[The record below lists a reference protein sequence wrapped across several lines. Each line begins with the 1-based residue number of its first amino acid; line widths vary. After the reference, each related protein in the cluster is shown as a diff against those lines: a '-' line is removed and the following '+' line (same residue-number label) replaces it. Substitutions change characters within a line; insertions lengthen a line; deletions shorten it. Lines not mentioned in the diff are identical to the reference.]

1 LQRINDWNM
10 IVAMPESKN
19 SRWKLLAA
27 AAALLFP
34 ALPATDAHIVTTNVT
49 WNREVARIVYSRCA
63 TCHHA
68 GGSAFSLMSYQEAYP
83 WAAAIK
89 GDVLQQ
95 KMPPWGAVKGF
106 GDFRNDEA
114 LTPDERDLIQIW
126 VDGGA
131 PEGNPNE
138 LPIHVDVPD
147 LPTIPAKQQPG
158 EIVASGA
165 DYKLAHSLKLDG
177 FWAQNFPSGV
187 SAKITLEFPDGR
199 IAPLVW
205 FYEYTAQL
213 NHPFLLKSPR
223 DLPAGTVI
231 HGLPGGASLALLPA
245 GSQH

>member
-1 LQRINDWNM
+1 MRSHKHSLR
-10 IVAMPESKN
+10 
-19 SRWKLLAA
+19 KLIFGVM
-27 AAALLFP
+27 AALF
-34 ALPATDAHIVTTNVT
+34 ALPVSDAHIVSTNVT

-63 TCHHA
+63 TCHHT

-89 GDVLQQ
+89 VDVLQQ

-106 GDFRNDEA
+106 GAFRNDEA

-147 LPTIPAKQQPG
+147 LPTIPAKHQTG
-158 EIVASGA
+158 EVMASGA
-165 DYKLAHSLKLDG
+165 DYKLAHPLKLDG
-177 FWAQNFPSGV
+177 FWAQNFPNHV
-187 SAKITLEFPDGR
+187 SAKLTLEYPDGK
-199 IAPLVW
+199 IEPLVW

-213 NHPFLLKSPR
+213 NHPFLLKSPL

-231 HGLPGGASLALLPA
+231 RGLPSGASLTLLPA
-245 GSQH
+245 GSH